1 MLLLFRRYTAPGPSL
16 SVGNGPNGLPEG
28 FLTVTEG
35 IEPVLAE
42 RWADYQRLRAAGAAY
57 SALVR
62 LGEIGNVLD
71 HKDGHDP
78 AVQKWKLTVGEA
90 QIPDAMRGAAIA
102 EAIKDVSRLQR
113 MLSIGTT
120 FTYEELMLAITIRVQ
135 LELLSQFLAQ
145 RGEAP
150 DFHLSAID
158 DGLRRV
164 AGHHENASA
173 FRSAQTAAR
182 RNWGAPIQASWIES
196 AE

>member
-1 MLLLFRRYTAPGPSL
+1 
-16 SVGNGPNGLPEG
+16 
-28 FLTVTEG
+28 LTVTED

-42 RWADYQRLRAAGAAY
+42 RWADYQRLTAAGAAY

-62 LGEIGNVLD
+62 LAEMDNVLD
-71 HKDGHDP
+71 HQDGHDP
-78 AVQKWKLTVGEA
+78 VVRKWKRTVGEV
-90 QIPDAMRGAAIA
+90 QIPNAMRGGAVA
-102 EAIKDVSRLQR
+102 EAMKDVSRVQR
-113 MLSIGTT
+113 ILSIGTT
-120 FTYEELMLAITIRVQ
+120 FIYEELLLVITIRVQ

-158 DGLRRV
+158 DEMRRV
-164 AGHHENASA
+164 AGYHENASA
-173 FRSAQTAAR
+173 FRSAQTAAK